1 MCCSHDMLIFLVVL
15 ARRTGERAAVQI
27 HMAIAGLSEVAS
39 TAPRRFGRAAS
50 LYGEDSLWE
59 GRQAGRR
66 HPLRTVWSA
75 VQGRCPMPASCRGGT
90 AFPHE
95 QALPGSRAD
104 PQIRIFT
111 QVHEDSVKKLP
122 VLAEAEP
129 CAAMP
134 GQRMTHKRIWMAGQI
149 ANDVFPHTGVFDAS
163 DLAAELEQ
171 QGMRRLEEHPQIAL
185 LQAAE
190 GCRAERQVLPETLAH
205 GKGVVRRHMGI
216 AGQCFTHT
224 HVRMFAQ
231 MAP

>member
-1 MCCSHDMLIFLVVL
+1 MK
-15 ARRTGERAAVQI
+15 Q
-27 HMAIAGLSEVAS
+27 LS
-39 TAPRRFGRAAS
+39 
-50 LYGEDSLWE
+50 
-59 GRQAGRR
+59 
-66 HPLRTVWSA
+66 
-75 VQGRCPMPASCRGGT
+75 
-90 AFPHE
+90 
-95 QALPGSRAD
+95 
-104 PQIRIFT
+104 
-111 QVHEDSVKKLP
+111 
-122 VLAEAEP
+122 VLAEPESY
-129 CAAMP
+129 AAMP
-134 GQRMTHKRIWMAGQI
+134 GQRMTDKRIGVAGQI

-190 GCRAERQVLPETLAH
+190 SCRAERQVLPETLAH